1 MAEAVDSGNG
11 NGGND
16 AARRCGFI
24 AVLGAPNAG
33 KSTLINR
40 LVGAKVSIVTPKVQT
55 TRSRILG
62 VARLGETQMVYVD
75 TPGIFAPKRRLERAM
90 VSAAWRG
97 AHDADVV
104 VVLVD
109 ARRGFDSDTAR
120 IVAGLAERKRQ
131 AVLALNKIDLVKRER
146 LLPLAAELG
155 ESGVFSETFM
165 ISALKGDG
173 VDDLRSHLAGRMAA
187 GPWLYPEDQLSDIP
201 LRLLAAEV
209 TREKLFLRLHQELP
223 YALTVE
229 TESWQERDDGGVRI
243 EQIIYLLRDNHKPIV
258 LGKGGSQIKAVG
270 QAAREDLAELLGR
283 PVHLFLHVKVAP
295 KWTDDPNR
303 YRDMGLEFPTSGAGG
318 FRRGAC
324 RSLLLQEEDLAH
336 IM

>member
-1 MAEAVDSGNG
+1 MANG
-11 NGGND
+11 EP
-16 AARRCGFI
+16 ATRCGFV
-24 AVLGAPNAG
+24 ALVGAPNAG
-33 KSTLINR
+33 KSTLLNL
-40 LVGAKVSIVTPKVQT
+40 LVGSKVSIVTPKVQT
-55 TRSRILG
+55 TRTRITG
-62 VARLGETQMVYVD
+62 ICMAGEAQIVFLD

-109 ARRGFDSDTAR
+109 ARRGLDSDTAR
-120 IVAGLAERKRQ
+120 IVAGLGEQKRQ
-131 AVLALNKIDLVKRER
+131 AVLALNKVDLVKRET

-155 ESGVFSETFM
+155 DSGVFSETFM

-173 VDDLRSHLAGRMAA
+173 VDSLRDHLAGRMLA

-243 EQIIYLLRDNHKPIV
+243 EQTIYLLRSGHKPIV

-295 KWTDDPNR
+295 KWTDDPSR
-303 YRDMGLEFPTSGAGG
+303 YRDMGLEFPK
-318 FRRGAC
+318 
-324 RSLLLQEEDLAH
+324 
-336 IM
+336 